1 LRVCSCTLFLLA
13 LSVSPVSAEPLD
25 EATNDRDAQSEQP
38 KPVRDD
44 DVDLESATPDPAP
57 TVPSVLE
64 RTPRESRVTV
74 VEQAGVGGPL
84 AYGSA
89 TVLEVGGAGSLSVAG
104 RHMYMRLAP
113 FVAWFV
119 LDGVSLQYMHEIY
132 INKDGSHYR
141 VATAP
146 MLGASVHFRVN
157 DRLLVATGPE
167 WGPLY
172 NGDAWGVL
180 GRIKLGLDILVGR
193 SGVLHPNIYGSWSSD
208 DTIDPGG
215 NLVLGEHFSAGFDIA
230 YGAMF

>member
-1 LRVCSCTLFLLA
+1 VTRCAGALLLWL
-13 LSVSPVSAEPLD
+13 LSASRAGAEPLD
-25 EATNDRDAQSEQP
+25 EATNDRDAPGEQA
-38 KPVRDD
+38 KPVGDD
-44 DVDLESATPDPAP
+44 DVDLEHATPDPTP
-57 TVPSVLE
+57 TVPKVLE
-64 RTPRESRVTV
+64 RAPRESRVAV

-89 TVLEVGGAGSLSVAG
+89 TVLEVGGAGSFSIAG

-119 LDGVSLQYMHEIY
+119 LDGVSLHYMHEIY
-132 INKDGSHYR
+132 INKDGSRYR

-146 MLGASVHFRVN
+146 MLGAAVHFRVN

-172 NGDAWGVL
+172 NGDEWGVL
-180 GRIKLGLDILVGR
+180 GRLKLGLDILVGR
-193 SGVLHPNIYGSWSSD
+193 SGILHPGLYGSWSSD
-208 DTIDPGG
+208 DSIDPGG

-230 YGAMF
+230 YAAMF